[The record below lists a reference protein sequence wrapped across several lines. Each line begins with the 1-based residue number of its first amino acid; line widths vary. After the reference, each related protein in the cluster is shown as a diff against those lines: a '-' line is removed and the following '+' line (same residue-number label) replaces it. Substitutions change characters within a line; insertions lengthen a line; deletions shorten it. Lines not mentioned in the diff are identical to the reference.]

1 MTKKL
6 TQSMEDYLEAISELI
21 AVNGHAHTKEIADK
35 LHVKMPSVTGALR
48 QLVKMN
54 YIVYSTHYPVELT
67 PEGKAV
73 ADQVVKRHKVLKSF
87 FTRLLGMTAAEAS
100 ETACHLEHAVDEKVL
115 AKFSLFQQAITTRSD
130 CAGLRTYL
138 AEAMAMLESEEFAG
152 AVTLEQIDAGAVVKI
167 IKCPSSLPEKLQS
180 LLAGT
185 PKAVLESISL
195 DHRTYRL
202 RIADDTISLDRAQ
215 AENIWVIPC

>member
-21 AVNGHAHTKEIADK
+21 AVNGHAHTKEIAEK

-54 YIVYSTHYPVELT
+54 YIVYSTHYPVKLT

-87 FTRLLGMTAAEAS
+87 FTSLLGMTAAEAS

-115 AKFSLFQQAITTRSD
+115 AKFSLFQQAITSRSD
-130 CAGLRTYL
+130 CANLRTYI
-138 AEAMAMLESEEFAG
+138 AEAMTMLENEEFAA
-152 AVTLEQIDAGAVVKI
+152 AVTLEQITAGTAVKI
-167 IKCPSSLPEKLQS
+167 IKCGALFPQTCNSIP
-180 LLAGT
+180 AGDQQ
-185 PKAVLESISL
+185 AVLESISL
-195 DHRTYRL
+195 DRQSYRL
-202 RIADDTISLDRAQ
+202 RIGDEIYTLSPAQ

>member
-21 AVNGHAHTKEIADK
+21 AVNGHAHTKEIAEK

-87 FTRLLGMTAAEAS
+87 FTSLLGMTAAEAS

-115 AKFSLFQQAITTRSD
+115 AKFSLFQQAITGRSD

-138 AEAMAMLESEEFAG
+138 AEAMAMLENEEFSG
-152 AVTLEQIDAGAVVKI
+152 AVTLEQLDAGTAVKV
-167 IKCPSSLPEKLQS
+167 IKYGSSLPENFQA

-185 PKAVLESISL
+185 PEAVLESISL
-195 DHRTYRL
+195 DHRHYRL
-202 RIADDTISLDRAQ
+202 RIAGTLCSLERAQ